1 MKKKAETKGRDGRA
15 KVDFRSWPK
24 CPTCHGPAAPEGPPL
39 LAVTFDVETRSE
51 MNLRNRFAKA
61 KRAQETRQ
69 ATIDAVAVAL
79 GEGQAL
85 PEVGPYFVR
94 FTRFSPV
101 LIDDDGLGPAMK
113 WVRDAVAAMLK
124 IDDGSP
130 AFGKGYAQEVRK
142 TFGVRV
148 EVWNLRVAERLP

>member
-1 MKKKAETKGRDGRA
+1 
-15 KVDFRSWPK
+15 
-24 CPTCHGPAAPEGPPL
+24 
-39 LAVTFDVETRSE
+39 
-51 MNLRNRFAKA
+51 MNLRDRFAKA

-79 GEGQAL
+79 AEGQAL
-85 PEVGPYFVR
+85 PEVGPFFTR
-94 FTRFSPV
+94 FTRLSPV

-124 IDDGSP
+124 VDDGSP
-130 AFGKGYAQEVRK
+130 AFGKAYAQEVRK

-148 EVWNLRVAERLP
+148 EVWNLRAAARLP